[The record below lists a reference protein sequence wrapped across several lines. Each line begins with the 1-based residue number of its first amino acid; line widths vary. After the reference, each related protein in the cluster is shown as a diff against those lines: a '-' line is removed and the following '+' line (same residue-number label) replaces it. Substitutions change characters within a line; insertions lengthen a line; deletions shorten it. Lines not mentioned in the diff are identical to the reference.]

1 MKHKYYIDYFN
12 KLKFLKFN
20 FMQEFLES
28 DAIWAFLL
36 NAVGLISFGVGF
48 WLIYKLVIFSINLR
62 KNKKKNFNNYINL
75 LKLPDR
81 FQGLTQIGIQSN
93 IQQNIDFKILDSN
106 EKVLN
111 TIFNEKIEKGE
122 KILVFD
128 SSKYKNGEYY
138 ILISTSYQSI
148 LRKIVVDN

>member
-1 MKHKYYIDYFN
+1 M
-12 KLKFLKFN
+12 
-20 FMQEFLES
+20 
-28 DAIWAFLL
+28 
-36 NAVGLISFGVGF
+36 
-48 WLIYKLVIFSINLR
+48 
-62 KNKKKNFNNYINL
+62 
-75 LKLPDR
+75 
-81 FQGLTQIGIQSN
+81 TQIGIQSN
-93 IQQNIDFKILDSN
+93 IQHNIDFKILDSN

>member
-1 MKHKYYIDYFN
+1 M
-12 KLKFLKFN
+12 
-20 FMQEFLES
+20 
-28 DAIWAFLL
+28 
-36 NAVGLISFGVGF
+36 GLGFG
-48 WLIYKLVIFSINLR
+48 LIYKLVIFSINLR

-148 LRKIVVDN
+148 LRKIVVN

>member
-28 DAIWAFLL
+28 DAIWTFLL
-36 NAVGLISFGVGF
+36 NAIGLISFGVGF

-81 FQGLTQIGIQSN
+81 FQGLTQIHSKFVQTQLN
-93 IQQNIDFKILDSN
+93 LQNHKVFVLSLILFF
-106 EKVLN
+106 ERK
-111 TIFNEKIEKGE
+111 
-122 KILVFD
+122 
-128 SSKYKNGEYY
+128 KN
-138 ILISTSYQSI
+138 
-148 LRKIVVDN
+148 